1 MFQQSTSRNPN
12 QAKTS
17 DLPLLPYSKPPEVNR
32 LDHQISLQNGS
43 TSILEFSPSRVQLAK
58 LAPRPTP
65 SARVEELT
73 RELGQMR
80 QEIQFYRQCFE
91 ILQRLRDKSYGVY
104 QQIFL
109 EHYLDPGSDRVSELM
124 AQLHHALEESVRH
137 EAAAKKAWMRFW
149 GRESNEIE
157 DGGWI

>member
-1 MFQQSTSRNPN
+1 
-12 QAKTS
+12 
-17 DLPLLPYSKPPEVNR
+17 KPPEVNR

-43 TSILEFSPSRVQLAK
+43 TSVLEFSPSRVQLAK

-104 QQIFL
+104 QQI
-109 EHYLDPGSDRVSELM
+109 
-124 AQLHHALEESVRH
+124 
-137 EAAAKKAWMRFW
+137 
-149 GRESNEIE
+149 
-157 DGGWI
+157 

>member
-1 MFQQSTSRNPN
+1 MFQRSTARNPSR
-12 QAKTS
+12 AKKR
-17 DLPLLPYSKPPEVNR
+17 DLPLLPHSKPPEVNH
-32 LDHQISLQNGS
+32 LDHQIGLRNGS
-43 TSILEFSPSRVQLAK
+43 TSVLEFSPSRVQRAK
-58 LAPRPTP
+58 LAPSLTP

-91 ILQRLRDKSYGVY
+91 ILQRLRDKSYDVY

-109 EHYLDPGSDRVSELM
+109 EHYLDPGSGRVGELM
-124 AQLHHALEESVRH
+124 SQLHHALEESVRH
-137 EAAAKKAWMRFW
+137 EAAAKSDWIGFW
-149 GRESNEIE
+149 GRESNQIE

>member
-1 MFQQSTSRNPN
+1 MIQRSTARNPN
-12 QAKTS
+12 QAKTC
-17 DLPLLPYSKPPEVNR
+17 DFRLLPHSKPPEVNQ
-32 LDHQISLQNGS
+32 LDHQIGLRNGS
-43 TSILEFSPSRVQLAK
+43 TSVLEFSPRRVQLAK
-58 LAPRPTP
+58 LVPRPTP
-65 SARVEELT
+65 SARIEELT

-109 EHYLDPGSDRVSELM
+109 EHYLDPGSDRMGELM
-124 AQLHHALEESVRH
+124 TQLHHALEESVRH
-137 EAAAKKAWMRFW
+137 EAAAKRAWIGFW